1 MRRTPGRHDRVAG
14 ETNIFIADWVEVPS
28 GDLKVT
34 VYDPNRG
41 AVPKARVTIEVGG
54 SKQIFETN
62 SEGVVAVRLPADVY
76 QVVIDSPGFRRFTQK
91 DVRIGQGA
99 TQILDAVLRV
109 GPINF

>member
-1 MRRTPGRHDRVAG
+1 
-14 ETNIFIADWVEVPS
+14 
-28 GDLKVT
+28 

-41 AVPKARVTIEVGG
+41 AVPKARVTIEGEG
-54 SKQIFETN
+54 FKQIFETN

-76 QVVIDSPGFRRFTQK
+76 EVIVDAQGFRRFTQK

-99 TQILDAVLRV
+99 AQTLDAVLKV